1 MPDVTNHPTI
11 VRISKN
17 DGWPVIAPFQ
27 NCVPAVQTKSAPM
40 PLIQSA
46 VAFIAI
52 IRQNRSHFVFKKLK
66 VLRICINQIHT
77 NNTAYSKCFD

>member
-1 MPDVTNHPTI
+1 M
-11 VRISKN
+11 S
-17 DGWPVIAPFQ
+17 
-27 NCVPAVQTKSAPM
+27 
-40 PLIQSA
+40 LIQSA

-77 NNTAYSKCFD
+77 NNTAYSKCFN